1 MRNVA
6 TENDDSFCRAEAIYQ
21 DFCWHRSRCVRKG
34 IEGPCEETLY
44 ECNRRYETNYVFM
57 YVGLQHRIHIKC
69 KLARLYT
76 LQIQSSFVLSVSFS
90 LSLSLSFSCSHFL
103 SLYAGRPRS
112 GSMVATGG
120 CTGMSC
126 QRHHLHRFV
135 PFVLK

>member
-1 MRNVA
+1 MN
-6 TENDDSFCRAEAIYQ
+6 DSFCRAEAIYQ

-34 IEGPCEETLY
+34 IEGPAKKHFTNATGDMKLTMY
-44 ECNRRYETNYVFM
+44 LRRPTASHTCKM
-57 YVGLQHRIHIKC
+57 YACASVHVTDS
-69 KLARLYT
+69 KLFRALC
-76 LQIQSSFVLSVSFS
+76 FF
-90 LSLSLSFSCSHFL
+90 LSFSFSHFL